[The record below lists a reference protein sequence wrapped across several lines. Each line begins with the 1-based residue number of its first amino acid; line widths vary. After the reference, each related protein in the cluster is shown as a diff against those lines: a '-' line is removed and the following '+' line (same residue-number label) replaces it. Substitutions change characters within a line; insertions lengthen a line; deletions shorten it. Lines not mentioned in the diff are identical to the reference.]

1 MIVIILSSSVDFPGS
16 QRLNTVITSGTPVLN
31 NRMRVVNICAQGGS
45 AGLSQKFLAK
55 QHGEAG
61 NNHYTDTLNCPS
73 SEKG

>member
-1 MIVIILSSSVDFPGS
+1 MDV
-16 QRLNTVITSGTPVLN
+16 
-31 NRMRVVNICAQGGS
+31 CAQRGS

-61 NNHYTDTLNCPS
+61 NNHYTHFTATLNCPS